1 MRRYRDREGHWGL
14 AVGRPLRPL
23 CAPLRDAERELRS
36 DDYPLRAWHYRQYTP
51 NEAEYRRLRRQARG
65 ADRGLW
71 SQAGPTPPWEWQDR
85 QSDSSN
91 KATAQAALETHRWK
105 TETAWTPTPG
115 RKRSA
120 SSNGISL
127 MTRTAQMQTEMV
139 QTEVVGLASL
149 FPACLRAARATVA
162 SNRIGMP
169 SRQPGW
175 PLEFGPSLAMGS
187 ASGELPARPS
197 WLNPIGSTQLAE
209 KQKGRTTLGTEV
221 QTTNPT
227 STSRRMLSPRRWEPC
242 G

>member
-1 MRRYRDREGHWGL
+1 MV
-14 AVGRPLRPL
+14 AGRSHAALGMARPQK
-23 CAPLRDAERELRS
+23 
-36 DDYPLRAWHYRQYTP
+36 RQ
-51 NEAEYRRLRRQARG
+51 LK
-65 ADRGLW
+65 
-71 SQAGPTPPWEWQDR
+71 
-85 QSDSSN
+85 QSDSSDDPE
-91 KATAQAALETHRWK
+91 AHRWK

>member
-1 MRRYRDREGHWGL
+1 M
-14 AVGRPLRPL
+14 ARPPK
-23 CAPLRDAERELRS
+23 
-36 DDYPLRAWHYRQYTP
+36 RQ
-51 NEAEYRRLRRQARG
+51 LK
-65 ADRGLW
+65 
-71 SQAGPTPPWEWQDR
+71 
-85 QSDSSN
+85 QSDSSGDPE
-91 KATAQAALETHRWK
+91 AHRWK

-209 KQKGRTTLGTEV
+209 KQKEGGRPWAPKYKRRTRRVPLGGCSLLAAGSLV
-221 QTTNPT
+221 AN
-227 STSRRMLSPRRWEPC
+227 WPC
-242 G
+242 D

>member
-1 MRRYRDREGHWGL
+1 MQRGNLGATITRRGRGTTASTPRMKRSTDGSG
-14 AVGRPLRPL
+14 GRPGAPTETCGRRPVPRRPGNGKT
-23 CAPLRDAERELRS
+23 AKAT
-36 DDYPLRAWHYRQYTP
+36 AQTKRQFK
-51 NEAEYRRLRRQARG
+51 
-65 ADRGLW
+65 
-71 SQAGPTPPWEWQDR
+71 

-91 KATAQAALETHRWK
+91 KVTAQAALETHRWK